1 MGSQAPEHRLSSY
14 GAWAWLLRGM
24 RNPPRSGA
32 KPVSPPL
39 ACGLFISEPPGTPP
53 LCHFLKASSWKTVH
67 SSTGGPELDSSQQHA
82 SILKDTA
89 GIRIQS
95 LETCGRLGVRASLS
109 WRENGLYPQKP
120 RQRQLTRKW
129 ALWGWG
135 CRGASTMLGSHK
147 ARNTVTAAGGVSD
160 SRELMIWG
168 HKDGCGKHRPTPGF
182 KEAVFCAPP
191 PAPIFFFL
199 PPSQICILLKSPG
212 GLGTGLDQLKP
223 LISRAASSMDY
234 TGEEGPALGRRP
246 CLHTGYKER
255 KVKTFQ
261 KENKAKKTKRSQ
273 AARAGEDNLVPL
285 SLVHTLWDP
294 PEPGFSNL
302 HVQRDPLGLHT
313 RGQEGSKPPA
323 EIVSPRTE
331 EETEGPV
338 PAMLS
343 IPEPGLSKDKGKTSV
358 TRY

>member
-1 MGSQAPEHRLSSY
+1 M
-14 GAWAWLLRGM
+14 RG
-24 RNPPRSGA
+24 R
-32 KPVSPPL
+32 
-39 ACGLFISEPPGTPP
+39 
-53 LCHFLKASSWKTVH
+53 
-67 SSTGGPELDSSQQHA
+67 
-82 SILKDTA
+82 
-89 GIRIQS
+89 
-95 LETCGRLGVRASLS
+95 
-109 WRENGLYPQKP
+109 
-120 RQRQLTRKW
+120 
-129 ALWGWG
+129 G
-135 CRGASTMLGSHK
+135 CRGASTMQSSHK

-191 PAPIFFFL
+191 TPIFFFL

-212 GLGTGLDQLKP
+212 ALGTGLDQQKP
-223 LISRAASSMDY
+223 LISWAASSMDY

-294 PEPGFSNL
+294 LEPGFSNL

-313 RGQEGSKPPA
+313 RGQEGSKPPV
-323 EIVSPRTE
+323 EIVSPRTKK
-331 EETEGPV
+331 ETEGSV